1 MLNPWNYRTYDEKK
15 FFGPSAIEGTCAR
28 VREYHQK
35 SVCQGEKREKSENFQ
50 DFYRVWSKNPKK
62 IGQNWWFYASK
73 GGFRPNLWY
82 NTCMSN
88 TNTESKSI
96 LARLLANEDLSVVH
110 NPSADT
116 ASFDL
121 EKRVL
126 TLPVWQDMSNSLYDM
141 LVGHEVAHAL
151 YTPTDDWHTE
161 IQTLASMHQVPY
173 RIAQMYVNVVEDAR
187 IERMIKSQFPGLRR
201 DFLNA
206 YLDLMNRDLFDL
218 NGRSLADLPLID
230 RLNLEFKVGLH
241 AGETIPFAATEAVF
255 VDRIQKAVDWS
266 DVLDIA
272 NDLLASII
280 DEQEEQEQDETSSD
294 DTAGGDEGDEG
305 QSQGGGEATDEES
318 DSSDSAG
325 SSSAP
330 DGDDDSDDGEES
342 TSGSGS
348 SEEQIETKNGK
359 YVPESITEQAF
370 SKVSDS
376 LREEEKTGYRGNEE
390 TVIDPIDEDWNII
403 DYKRV
408 HTLLA
413 NHWAMVA
420 PGDTTKA
427 QCDISVKD
435 FVSKSRPAVMTM
447 VKAFEMKKSA
457 DAHKRVQISKTG
469 TLDTVKMMNYRW
481 SEDVFR
487 KTATI
492 REGKNHGLV
501 MFLDW
506 SGSMCDQITET
517 MEQLITLVLFCKK
530 VNVPFEVYAFTS
542 QSPEG
547 FGNEKREW
555 DPAVKNHNHYFSL
568 LNLFSS
574 RMKKNEF
581 DAAIKNNY
589 ALACSQC
596 WDRKG
601 PRPTAPHS
609 FSLGGTPLNEA
620 ILGAINIVPRF
631 KRENNVQIVNTVFL
645 TDGCGNGMHVPYGGF
660 LKIKGDRIGVKS
672 DGNATN
678 MITKMLRDR
687 TGCNVVNFF
696 LANWGTAKFNRHACY
711 YFETEKDL
719 EAGAKTW
726 KDSNYAISTS
736 DRQGWDEQYL
746 VRTVKV
752 DNGGIQIDDNATVTK
767 KRNAFLKSMK
777 GRNASRVV
785 LNRFIDMIA

>member
-1 MLNPWNYRTYDEKK
+1 
-15 FFGPSAIEGTCAR
+15 
-28 VREYHQK
+28 
-35 SVCQGEKREKSENFQ
+35 
-50 DFYRVWSKNPKK
+50 
-62 IGQNWWFYASK
+62 
-73 GGFRPNLWY
+73 
-82 NTCMSN
+82 MSN

-96 LARLLANEDLSVVH
+96 LARLLANEDLQVVH

-151 YTPTDDWHTE
+151 HTPTSDWQNE
-161 IQTLASMHQVPY
+161 IQTLASMHKVPY
-173 RIAQMYVNVVEDAR
+173 RIAQMYVNVIEDAR

-206 YLDLMNRDLFDL
+206 YIDLMNRDLFDL

-241 AGETIPFAATEAVF
+241 AGETIPFSASESVW
-255 VDRIQKAVDWS
+255 VDRIQNATDWS

-280 DEQEEQEQDETSSD
+280 ADEEEQPEEDAA
-294 DTAGGDEGDEG
+294 DTGEAGEAGEGDEG

-318 DSSDSAG
+318 DESDSAD

-330 DGDDDSDDGEES
+330 AGDDGSEDGEDS

-348 SEEQIETKNGK
+348 TEETIEAENGK

-370 SKVSDS
+370 SKVTDT
-376 LREEEKTGYRGNEE
+376 LREEETTGYHRSNEE
-390 TVIDPIDEDWNII
+390 MMIDPIDEDWNII

-408 HTLLA
+408 HSLLG
-413 NHWAMVA
+413 NHWAA
-420 PGDTTKA
+420 TIDPAKA
-427 QCDISVKD
+427 QSDINVKD

-457 DAHKRVQISKTG
+457 DAHKRVQISKSG
-469 TLDTVKMMNYRW
+469 VLDTVKMMNYKW

-530 VNVPFEVYAFTS
+530 VNIPFEVYAFTS
-542 QSPEG
+542 QDPSG
-547 FGNEKREW
+547 FGNEIREW
-555 DPAVKNHNHYFSL
+555 DPAVENTNHYFSL

-601 PRPTAPHS
+601 PRPTAPRA
-609 FSLGGTPLNEA
+609 FGLGGTPLNEA
-620 ILGAINIVPRF
+620 ILGAINIVPKFR
-631 KRENNVQIVNTVFL
+631 KENNVQIVNAVFL
-645 TDGCGNGMHVPYGGF
+645 TDGCGNGMHVPYNGF

-678 MITKMLRDR
+678 MLTKMLRQR
-687 TGCNVVNFF
+687 TECNIVNFF
-696 LANWGTAKFNRHACY
+696 LADWGSAKFNRHACY
-711 YFETEKDL
+711 YFETEEDL
-719 EAGAKTW
+719 EAGSKTW
-726 KDSNYAISTS
+726 KDSNYAISNS

>member
-1 MLNPWNYRTYDEKK
+1 
-15 FFGPSAIEGTCAR
+15 
-28 VREYHQK
+28 
-35 SVCQGEKREKSENFQ
+35 
-50 DFYRVWSKNPKK
+50 
-62 IGQNWWFYASK
+62 
-73 GGFRPNLWY
+73 
-82 NTCMSN
+82 MSN

-110 NPSADT
+110 NPSAET

-151 YTPTDDWHTE
+151 YTPTNDWQNE
-161 IQTLASMHQVPY
+161 IQTLASMHKVPY
-173 RIAQMYVNVVEDAR
+173 RIAQSYVNVIEDAR
-187 IERMIKSQFPGLRR
+187 IERMIKAQFPGLRR

-241 AGETIPFAATEAVF
+241 AGETIPFSATEAVF
-255 VDRIQKAVDWS
+255 VDRITNASDWS

-272 NDLLASII
+272 NDLLAMII
-280 DEQEEQEQDETSSD
+280 DEQEEQEQDDESSD
-294 DTAGGDEGDEG
+294 EVESDGGEGEGEGQGGDESSDADSDETDDSGSTPSPESGDE
-305 QSQGGGEATDEES
+305 D
-318 DSSDSAG
+318 G
-325 SSSAP
+325 SSSNT
-330 DGDDDSDDGEES
+330 DTGSTEE
-342 TSGSGS
+342 T
-348 SEEQIETKNGK
+348 IEAENGK
-359 YVPESITEQAF
+359 FVPESITEQAF
-370 SKVSDS
+370 SKVTDT
-376 LREEEKTGYRGNEE
+376 LREEDNSGYRGNQEE
-390 TVIDPIDEDWNII
+390 TIDPIDIDWNVI

-413 NHWAMVA
+413 NHWGART
-420 PGDTTKA
+420 GDTAKAMSDDLCKEFVTK
-427 QCDISVKD
+427 C
-435 FVSKSRPAVMTM
+435 RPAVMTM

-457 DAHKRVQISKTG
+457 DAHKRVQISKSG
-469 TLDTVKMMNYRW
+469 VLDTVKMMNYKW

-487 KTATI
+487 KTATV
-492 REGKNHGLV
+492 RDGKNHGLV

-506 SGSMCDQITET
+506 SGSMCDQIVET
-517 MEQLITLVLFCKK
+517 MEQLVTLVLFCKK
-530 VNVPFEVYAFTS
+530 VNIPFEVYAFTS
-542 QSPEG
+542 QSPDG

-555 DPAVKNHNHYFSL
+555 NPDVQNTNHYFSL

-574 RMKKNEF
+574 RMKKHEF
-581 DAAIKNNY
+581 DAAIRNNY
-589 ALACSQC
+589 ALALSQTY
-596 WDRKG
+596 DGRVS
-601 PRPTAPHS
+601 PTAPRQ
-609 FSLGGTPLNEA
+609 FGLGGTPLNEA
-620 ILGAINIVPRF
+620 ILGAIDIVPQF
-631 KRENNVQIVNTVFL
+631 KKDNNVQIVNTVFL
-645 TDGCGNGMHVPYGGF
+645 TDGCGNGMSVPYGGY

-678 MITKMLRDR
+678 MLTKMLRER
-687 TGCNVVNFF
+687 TGCNIVNFF
-696 LANWGTAKFNRHACY
+696 LANWGPAKFNRHACY
-711 YFETEKDL
+711 YFETNEDL

-726 KDSNYAISTS
+726 KDSNYAISNR

-752 DNGGIQIDDNATVTK
+752 DNGGLTIDDNATAAR

-777 GRNASRVV
+777 GRSASRVV